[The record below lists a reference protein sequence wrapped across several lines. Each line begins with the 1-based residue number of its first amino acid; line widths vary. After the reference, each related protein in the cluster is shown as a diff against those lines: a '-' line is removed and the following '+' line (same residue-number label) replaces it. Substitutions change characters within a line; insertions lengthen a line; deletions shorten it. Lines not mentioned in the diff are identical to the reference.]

1 MLEVLKDKKFIFFDV
16 GYTLD
21 YPASGDWMFTKK
33 FYEIVGDK
41 LSKYSSVEIQKAREL
56 CLEYLEKNH
65 LVKNTEEE
73 YYQFIRFYSDISKHL
88 SLSLTEEEVRAIAYD
103 RTNNMDNYIVY
114 PDAKEVL
121 EVLCHSYKLGIISDT
136 WPSIKQQLCAIGVR
150 DYFST
155 STYSCELGKFKPDE
169 ELYKDALRKCGYKA
183 EETVFIDDSVR
194 NLEGAA
200 KLGITPILI
209 AANPAS
215 DIDSPYLKIH
225 TLSELLI

>member
-1 MLEVLKDKKFIFFDV
+1 MIEVLQGKKVIFFDV

-33 FYEIVGDK
+33 FYEIVGDR
-41 LSKYSSVEIQKAREL
+41 LNRFTSEAIQRAREL
-56 CLEYLEKNH
+56 SLEYLEHNH
-65 LVKNTEEE
+65 LVKSIEEE
-73 YYQFIRFYSDISKHL
+73 YQQFVRFYSDISQHL
-88 SLSLTEEEVRAIAYD
+88 NLTLTAEEVHIIAHD
-103 RTNNMDNYIVY
+103 HTNNMDNYIAY

-121 EVLCHSYKLGIISDT
+121 EALSKSYKLGIISDT
-136 WPSIKQQLCAIGVR
+136 WPSIEKQLCSIGVR
-150 DYFST
+150 DYFSFR
-155 STYSCELGKFKPDE
+155 TYSCSLGTFKPDE
-169 ELYKDALRKCGYKA
+169 ILYKDALDKCGCRA

-215 DIDSPYLKIH
+215 DIETPYMKIH
-225 TLSELLI
+225 SLIELLR

>member
-1 MLEVLKDKKFIFFDV
+1 MIEALKDKKFIFFDV

-33 FYEIVGDK
+33 FYEIVGDR
-41 LSKYSSVEIQKAREL
+41 LNKYSAEEIQKAREL
-56 CLEYLEKNH
+56 SLEYLEKNH

-73 YYQFIRFYSDISKHL
+73 YHQFIRYYSDISKYL
-88 SLSLTEEEVRAIAYD
+88 KLSLTEEEVCAIADD

-121 EVLCHSYKLGIISDT
+121 EVLSHSYKLGIISDT
-136 WPSIKQQLCAIGVR
+136 WPSIEQQLCAIGVR

-169 ELYKDALRKCGYKA
+169 ALYKDALKKCGCKA